1 MQNTDPRIRSLLR
14 QASNVAAANKRAAAE
29 QLYRQVIA
37 EAPDVPEAWLGLA
50 GVLSDPEERAA
61 AYRQVLQLDDENE
74 AARAWL
80 EGGDAGI
87 SPTPDNSS
95 PQIEDPFAA
104 ARQYLQE
111 ATARPTSTAAP
122 PANSAPAA
130 SAPAAG
136 APAAGATSPVGN
148 PTTAA
153 AIPAAHPS
161 QSAEWLVCANH
172 PGRQTNLRCNRCD
185 KPICTQ
191 CARRTPVGYRC
202 KTCVREQEDV
212 FYTAE
217 PLHYV
222 IAAAVALLLGI
233 LAALL
238 VSFIPF
244 WFLLIFIGPAIG
256 TLIGRV
262 TFLAIGRRRGRYL
275 PYLAAALVALSA
287 VGILVLGG
295 NLLSLGIYGFL
306 AVSSVYYQLK

>member
-29 QLYRQVIA
+29 QLYRQAIA

-50 GVLSDPEERAA
+50 RVLLDPVEQEA
-61 AYRQVLQLDDENE
+61 AYRQALRLDEENE

-80 EGGDAGI
+80 ARVDAGI
-87 SPTPDNSS
+87 SPNAETSQPTN
-95 PQIEDPFAA
+95 PYVA

-111 ATARPTSTAAP
+111 ATQRLPSSAIPPATAAP
-122 PANSAPAA
+122 ATAAPAVRAA
-130 SAPAAG
+130 SPTTPPSQAAEPAA
-136 APAAGATSPVGN
+136 
-148 PTTAA
+148 
-153 AIPAAHPS
+153 
-161 QSAEWLVCANH
+161 ELLVCANH

-217 PLHYV
+217 PRHYV
-222 IAAAVALLLGI
+222 IATAVALPLAI

-238 VSFIPF
+238 VSLIPF
-244 WFLLIFIGPAIG
+244 WFLLIFIAPAMG
-256 TLIGRV
+256 TLIGRL
-262 TFLAIGRRRGRYL
+262 TFLAIGRRRGRYV

-287 VGILVLGG
+287 VGLLLMGG

>member
-50 GVLSDPEERAA
+50 GVLSNPEEQAA
-61 AYRQVLQLDDENE
+61 AYRQVLQLDGENE

-80 EGGDAGI
+80 ARVDAGI
-87 SPTPDNSS
+87 SPLPANPNAETPQ
-95 PQIEDPFAA
+95 PVDPYAA

-111 ATARPTSTAAP
+111 ATRRPTSSAVPSADGSPAVKTPAVKVPAVAAVPPAAP
-122 PANSAPAA
+122 PSQVAEPAA
-130 SAPAAG
+130 AL
-136 APAAGATSPVGN
+136 
-148 PTTAA
+148 
-153 AIPAAHPS
+153 
-161 QSAEWLVCANH
+161 LVCANH
-172 PGRQTNLRCNRCD
+172 PDRQTNLRCNRCE

-191 CARRTPVGYRC
+191 CARLTPVGYRC
-202 KTCVREQEDV
+202 KTCIREQEDV

-217 PLHYV
+217 PRHYF
-222 IAAAVALLLGI
+222 IAAAVALPLAI
-233 LAALL
+233 LAAFL
-238 VSFIPF
+238 VSLIPF
-244 WFLLIFIGPAIG
+244 WFLLIFIAPAMG
-256 TLIGRV
+256 TLIGRL

-287 VGILVLGG
+287 VGLLLLGG